1 MSEQV
6 QHDSTTGEGSE
17 ESVFV
22 DQYDWQDDLRGEK
35 MERISASMAEMFLL
49 LVAWISVVT
58 SALFAVYEMGRVI
71 VNGQ

>member
-22 DQYDWQDDLRGEK
+22 DQYDWQDEMIGHG
-35 MERISASMAEMFLL
+35 MEDISSVTASIFLAVISWIAAVVCIG
-49 LVAWISVVT
+49 LVAFE
-58 SALFAVYEMGRVI
+58 LGRVI
-71 VNGQ
+71 LNG